1 MLNKALLSLAIAFGV
16 LAAVAMQAPPAK
28 AAHAWS
34 YCKYHYWEPDCW
46 WWRQWYFGR
55 YHHHWGHHGKHH
67 GKHHDGGHDG
77 GNHDH

>member
-1 MLNKALLSLAIAFGV
+1 MLKKAPLSLAIAFGV

-55 YHHHWGHHGKHH
+55 YHHHWGHHG
-67 GKHHDGGHDG
+67 DQ
-77 GNHDH
+77 